1 MSTEQQNIESIT
13 NTDVATEATNTA
25 SNTTS
30 TSTDTN
36 TSASTTT
43 ATTETTT
50 NATTT
55 APTTSSTESASSNGQ
70 TTTTTAPQANTN
82 TNTTSTTVSTN
93 SPPNNKR
100 KEIDTQQPPKY
111 IETRIRKK
119 AREALDLIS
128 NTKQRQASLFNL
140 LGNDYTGPTEQQLE
154 MIFRLFSRN
163 GKTIGADELKSVIRA
178 MGKRPLT
185 RRIDKIL
192 NECDENGNGTIEMD
206 EFVRYMQKKAMEKA
220 KTLGLLGESDDD
232 DDDENEGG
240 DTDEEKED
248 AAPKK
253 KAANAKPK
261 SKKSTKKAAATTATT
276 TTAAAT
282 TAATT
287 TTAPPKSVMKQPS
300 FFQPIKKGSS
310 IVHYYT
316 ENAGT
321 HINANVELD
330 QYSNPKGV
338 EHDLGVEGAFT
349 QFTILIGRF
358 YNSSDLECIK
368 DLKSKGFQI
377 IEALTQKDFINKLA
391 QSDIALIISGY
402 ANDNTTTEQEFT
414 DKVEEYHKVGKG
426 LFIWNDNAPYVLHG
440 NWVTKRLYGIVADG
454 NEPGKQDLTL
464 GNGLDKQHFSSHL
477 VTSGIVNLYEGI
489 TISSFADITPANG
502 KLEVLASSSQ
512 GNKIMLVSSTD
523 PTKVDANCGR
533 VVIDSGFTKLFAQF
547 FSAGTSRYVKNCC
560 VWLLALDHR
569 FRLGVE
575 VSGEIQ
581 KPKETPVWQYLHG
594 TWNDYDT
601 DAGKVVEEAYQEWL
615 TNPYTDVRSVKSGAW
630 AYQIDFKQNK
640 QTNIQHFAHTTRDIR
655 RVLKNVVK
663 PTIN

>member
-1 MSTEQQNIESIT
+1 MSTEQQNIEST
-13 NTDVATEATNTA
+13 NNTDVATEATNTA
-25 SNTTS
+25 TNTTS
-30 TSTDTN
+30 TSTEN

-43 ATTETTT
+43 SSNETTS
-50 NATTT
+50 TTT
-55 APTTSSTESASSNGQ
+55 APTN
-70 TTTTTAPQANTN
+70 TTITTATT
-82 TNTTSTTVSTN
+82 TNTTVPTTA
-93 SPPNNKR
+93 NNKR
-100 KEIDTQQPPKY
+100 KEVDSQPPKY

-163 GKTIGADELKSVIRA
+163 GKTIGCDELKSVIRA

-220 KTLGLLGESDDD
+220 KTLGLLGESDD
-232 DDDENEGG
+232 EEEEEGG

-248 AAPKK
+248 SPKR

-261 SKKSTKKAAATTATT
+261 SKKPSTKKVTTTATNTTAATTATT
-276 TTAAAT
+276 NT

-287 TTAPPKSVMKQPS
+287 PKPIIAKAITKQPS
-300 FFQPIKKGSS
+300 FFQPLKKGSS

-330 QYSNPKGV
+330 QYSNPKGI
-338 EHDLGVEGAFT
+338 EYDLGVEGAFT

-377 IEALTQKDFINKLA
+377 VEAVTQRDFLDKLPK
-391 QSDIALIISGY
+391 SDIALIISGHK
-402 ANDNTTTEQEFT
+402 NDNTSTEQQFI
-414 DKVEEYHKVGKG
+414 DDVETYHKVGKG
-426 LFIWNDNAPYVLHG
+426 LFIWNDNAPFIYHG
-440 NWVTKRLYGIVADG
+440 NLITKRLYGITADG

-464 GNGLDKQHFSSHL
+464 GNGSDKQHFSSHL
-477 VTSGIVNLYEGI
+477 VTSGIVNLYEGV

-502 KLEVLASSSQ
+502 KVEVLASSSQ
-512 GNKIMLVSSTD
+512 GNKIMLVSSSD
-523 PTKVDANCGR
+523 LTKIDANCGR

-581 KPKETPVWQYLHG
+581 KPKEEPVWQYSHG
-594 TWNDYDT
+594 SWLDFDT
-601 DAGKVVEEAYQEWL
+601 DASKIVEEAYQEWL
-615 TNPYTDVRSVKSGAW
+615 TNPFTDVRSVKSGNW
-630 AYQIDFKQNK
+630 AYQINFKENQ
-640 QTNIQHFAHTTRDIR
+640 QTNIQHHDHKVRDIR

>member
-1 MSTEQQNIESIT
+1 MSTEQQNIEST
-13 NTDVATEATNTA
+13 NNTDVATEATNTA
-25 SNTTS
+25 TNTTS
-30 TSTDTN
+30 TSTEN

-43 ATTETTT
+43 QPTSTNTTETV
-50 NATTT
+50 
-55 APTTSSTESASSNGQ
+55 PTTSTATTSSNDQ
-70 TTTTTAPQANTN
+70 TTTNS
-82 TNTTSTTVSTN
+82 NTTTTSASTTVSTN

-100 KEIDTQQPPKY
+100 KEVDTQQPKY

-220 KTLGLLGESDDD
+220 KTLGLLGESDDEEE
-232 DDDENEGG
+232 DENEGG

-248 AAPKK
+248 APKK

-261 SKKSTKKAAATTATT
+261 SKKSTTKKAATTNAAATTTAAAAITT

-282 TAATT
+282 A
-287 TTAPPKSVMKQPS
+287 PKSVMKQPS
-300 FFQPIKKGSS
+300 FFQPLKKGSS
-310 IVHYYT
+310 IVHFYT

-321 HINANVELD
+321 HINTNVELD
-330 QYSNPKGV
+330 QYSNPKGI

-358 YNSSDLECIK
+358 YNYSDLECIK
-368 DLKSKGFQI
+368 DLKSKGFQTV
-377 IEALTQKDFINKLA
+377 EALTQKDFITKLP
-391 QSDIALIISGY
+391 QSDLALIISGY
-402 ANDNTTTEQEFT
+402 TNDNTTTEQEFT

-426 LFIWNDNAPYVLHG
+426 LFIWNDNTPYTLHG
-440 NWVTKRLYGIVADG
+440 NWVTQRLYGITANG

-489 TISSFADITPANG
+489 TISSFADLTPANG
-502 KLEVLASSSQ
+502 KLEVLATSSQ

-575 VSGEIQ
+575 VSGEIE
-581 KPKETPVWQYLHG
+581 KPKEQPVWQFLHG

-601 DAGKVVEEAYQEWL
+601 DASKVVEEAYQEWL

-640 QTNIQHFAHTTRDIR
+640 QTNIQHHAHTTRDIR

>member
-25 SNTTS
+25 TNTTS
-30 TSTDTN
+30 TSTSTSTDN
-36 TSASTTT
+36 TSASTS
-43 ATTETTT
+43 
-50 NATTT
+50 TTT
-55 APTTSSTESASSNGQ
+55 APTTSSTESTSSNGQ
-70 TTTTTAPQANTN
+70 TTTAAANT
-82 TNTTSTTVSTN
+82 TTSTTVSTN

-100 KEIDTQQPPKY
+100 KEVDTTQPPKY

-232 DDDENEGG
+232 EEENEGG

-248 AAPKK
+248 GTPKK
-253 KAANAKPK
+253 RAANAKPK
-261 SKKSTKKAAATTATT
+261 SKKSTKKATTTAAATT

-282 TAATT
+282 TATATT
-287 TTAPPKSVMKQPS
+287 TTATTAPPKSVMKQPS

-321 HINANVELD
+321 HINTNVELD

-358 YNSSDLECIK
+358 YSASDLECIK

-377 IEALTQKDFINKLA
+377 VEALTQKDFINKLP

-402 ANDNTTTEQEFT
+402 VNDNSTTEQEFA

-426 LFIWNDNAPYVLHG
+426 LFIWNDNAPYILQG
-440 NWVTKRLYGIVADG
+440 NWVTKRLYGVVADG

-477 VTSGIVNLYEGI
+477 VTSGIVNLYEGV

-547 FSAGTSRYVKNCC
+547 FSAGTGRYVKNCC

-575 VSGEIQ
+575 VSGEIE
-581 KPKETPVWQYLHG
+581 KPKEVPVWQYLHG
-594 TWNDYDT
+594 TWNDYDN
-601 DAGKVVEEAYQEWL
+601 DASKVVEEAYQEWL

-640 QTNIQHFAHTTRDIR
+640 QTNIQHFAHKIRDIR

>member
-1 MSTEQQNIESIT
+1 MSTEQQNIESTT
-13 NTDVATEATNTA
+13 NSTDVATEATNTA
-25 SNTTS
+25 TNS
-30 TSTDTN
+30 TSTDNNNSASTSSTETTN
-36 TSASTTT
+36 TTAPSTETTSNDTTASTTTTTTT
-43 ATTETTT
+43 ATTAA
-50 NATTT
+50 ATTT
-55 APTTSSTESASSNGQ
+55 
-70 TTTTTAPQANTN
+70 
-82 TNTTSTTVSTN
+82 
-93 SPPNNKR
+93 NNKR
-100 KEIDTQQPPKY
+100 KETDTQQPKY

-220 KTLGLLGESDDD
+220 KTLGLLGESD
-232 DDDENEGG
+232 EEEEESEGG

-248 AAPKK
+248 APKK

-261 SKKSTKKAAATTATT
+261 AKKSTKKST

-282 TAATT
+282 TTT
-287 TTAPPKSVMKQPS
+287 TTTSTTTTTQANTPKAVIKQPS

-321 HINANVELD
+321 HINTNVELD

-349 QFTILIGRF
+349 QFTILIGIF
-358 YNSSDLECIK
+358 YDGTDLECIK

-377 IEALTQKDFINKLA
+377 VESRTQKDFIEKLP

-402 ANDNTTTEQEFT
+402 RNDNSTTEQEFT
-414 DKVEEYHKVGKG
+414 DKVEAYHKVGKG
-426 LFIWNDNAPYVLHG
+426 LFIWNDNTPYILQG
-440 NWVTKRLYGIVADG
+440 NWITNRLYGVTAAG

-533 VVIDSGFTKLFAQF
+533 VVVDSGFTKLFAQF

-575 VSGEIQ
+575 VSGEIE
-581 KPKETPVWQYLHG
+581 KPKEVPVWQYLHG
-594 TWNDYDT
+594 TWNDYDN
-601 DAGKVVEEAYQEWL
+601 DASKVVEDAYQEWL